1 MPPVRNNQLQPNLF
15 FRNRHFNTLYRYLTN
30 NTSLD
35 YKRERMFTTDADFID
50 LDIASVQSNKA
61 IITIHGLEGS
71 SNSSYIRSL
80 SQMANQHKYDVIAIN
95 LRGCSGEPNLTLGSY
110 HSGKT
115 DDLLEVIQYIEAKN
129 SYKEIHLVGF
139 SLGGNITLKLMG
151 EFATTLPKILKTAVA
166 VSVPCDLKGSAEKID
181 QFSNKLYQY
190 NFLKTLREKAKH
202 KIKRFPNAN
211 VSATKV
217 LNATNFN
224 EFDEYFTAAAHGFK
238 DADDYYKK
246 SSSKQFIKDITR
258 PSLLISALDDPFL
271 SESCYP
277 FVEATHHKHFHLLTP
292 RHGGHVGFYSHF
304 IKNKNHWL
312 EKQVLNFIENRMA
325 H

>member
-1 MPPVRNNQLQPNLF
+1 MPISQNNQFKPNLF
-15 FRNRHFNTLYRYLTN
+15 FRNKHFNSLYRYFKTKIQV
-30 NTSLD
+30 D
-35 YKRERMFTTDADFID
+35 FVRERMFTTDADFID
-50 LDIASVQSNKA
+50 LDIASVQSNKV

-71 SNSSYIRSL
+71 SNSSYIHSL
-80 SQMANQHKYDVIAIN
+80 SQMANQQNYDVIAIN

-115 DDLLEVIQYIEAKN
+115 DDVLEVIQYIEAKN

-151 EFATTLPKILKTAVA
+151 EFAATLPKILKTAVA

-181 QFSNKLYQY
+181 HFSNKLYQY
-190 NFLKTLREKAKH
+190 NFLKTLREKAKL
-202 KIKRFPNAN
+202 KIERFPNAN
-211 VSATKV
+211 VNATKI

-238 DADDYYKK
+238 NADDYYKK
-246 SSSKQFIKDITR
+246 SSSKQFIKDITK

-271 SESCYP
+271 SKSCYP
-277 FVEATHHKHFHLLTP
+277 FTEAEKHKYFHLLTP
-292 RHGGHVGFYSHF
+292 KYGGHVGFYSNF
-304 IKNKNHWL
+304 NKAKNHWL
-312 EKQVLNFIENRMA
+312 EKQILNFIKT
-325 H
+325 